1 MPSSKAVTV
10 VVLLIVGCVVGAEEP
25 EVPALHTAVGTSASI
40 SVVLLSQHVIKCLT
54 ILITTLNNVLK
65 RGTGLSCKLMYTT
78 GLHRRGRH

>member
-10 VVLLIVGCVVGAEEP
+10 AVLLIVGCVVGAEEP

-54 ILITTLNNVLK
+54 L
-65 RGTGLSCKLMYTT
+65 
-78 GLHRRGRH
+78 